1 MLGVNSPLCFD
12 KRLYTY
18 SLSAKER
25 EKQEYFTN
33 FESRE
38 EVFSYN
44 YIYIRLNYH
53 VFLFLQY
60 IDNILDNLLPDD
72 VRHLIAYEDELTQI
86 GLYVFSCIMIMLEIK
101 HLVFLNF

>member
-25 EKQEYFTN
+25 EKQEYFTSV
-33 FESRE
+33 ESRE

-44 YIYIRLNYH
+44 YIKIQFY
-53 VFLFLQY
+53 
-60 IDNILDNLLPDD
+60 
-72 VRHLIAYEDELTQI
+72 
-86 GLYVFSCIMIMLEIK
+86 
-101 HLVFLNF
+101 